1 MIKAILKT
9 EIKKIE
15 KPSEKDIKNGLRY
28 SFVVEEQIKKVFQ
41 EQEFIEVLI
50 YQIKTQD
57 DLKFELGDQLLIQG
71 KMWEVK
77 PDDRDYKI
85 RGFTNPQVFKISGA
99 DYE

>member
-1 MIKAILKT
+1 MIKATLKT

-15 KPSEKDIKNGLRY
+15 KQSEKDIKNGLRY

-41 EQEFIEVLI
+41 EQEFVEVLI

-57 DLKFELGDQLLIQG
+57 ELKFEIGDQLLIQG

-85 RGFTNPQVFKISGA
+85 RGFTNPKIFKISGD